1 MRYLHPPG
9 VPSVRTTERQARH
22 IKTEHENSSRLD
34 LDFLPNAVR
43 LAGLGLSI
51 DLLDQI
57 GDAKQLV
64 HSLQAKTLGLGNEE
78 PHEDAHDEAKAAKH
92 EEHAL
97 VASQY
102 TNVRVLR

>member
-9 VPSVRTTERQARH
+9 VPSVRTTEHQARH

-34 LDFLPNAVR
+34 LYLLPNAVR
-43 LAGLGLSI
+43 VAGLGLRV
-51 DLLDQI
+51 DLLHQI
-57 GDAKQLV
+57 RDAKQLV
-64 HSLQAKTLGLGNEE
+64 HSFQTKTLGLRHEE
-78 PHEDAHDEAKAAKH
+78 PHKDAHDEAEAAKH